1 VTVYRPADANETAIG
16 WRVAMER
23 RNPTALCLTR
33 QALPVLD
40 AAALPVSDAA
50 RGGYVLE
57 GDDDPDVI
65 LIATGSEVHT
75 IQEARALLAAEG
87 VTSRV
92 VSLPSWEL
100 FDEQSQAYRDQV
112 LPPAVEARVCVEAGA
127 SLGWDR
133 FAGPRGAIVAIDRFG
148 ASAPGQ
154 TVLDHLGF
162 TPRHVADEAVRVLS
176 LIREGGITQ

>member
-1 VTVYRPADANETAIG
+1 
-16 WRVAMER
+16 
-23 RNPTALCLTR
+23 
-33 QALPVLD
+33 VLD
-40 AAALPVSDAA
+40 VAALPVSDAA

-75 IQEARALLAAEG
+75 VQEARALLAAEG

-112 LPPAVEARVCVEAGA
+112 LSPAVEARVCVEAGA

-133 FAGPRGAIVAIDRFG
+133 FAGSRGAIVAIDRFG

-176 LIREGGITQ
+176 LIREGGIKQ